1 MGLLRIYADS
11 FKGLS
16 KEAWM
21 LSIVMLINRSG
32 SMVLPFLGV
41 YMTDQLE
48 FSIKESGIVLSF
60 YGVGSVIGSWLGGY
74 FTDKFGEYRVQSTSL
89 FLSAPLF
96 LLIPIFTS
104 VEGMAL
110 IILLQ
115 SIISETFRPANSVA
129 ITKYAR
135 PENLT
140 RAFSLN
146 RMAINLGFSIG
157 PALGGILSSV
167 SYELLFITNA
177 VGAILAGIFYVRFF
191 RKRHKIYQK
200 KMKEKSMVKDTL
212 EKERSPYRD
221 SPFLVYCLLCAIF
234 SVCFFQFFNTI
245 PIFYKEVAHLDQKSI
260 GYILGYSGFIIVV
273 LEMLVVNFA
282 DKYLTIAKTLLYGI
296 LMCAAAYAMLAINHH
311 ISLIMLSISILSV
324 GEILVLPFMSTITA
338 LRSGKT
344 NQGAYMGLNGM
355 TFSISFIITPLL
367 GTSVA
372 SDLGFNTL
380 WIGSGAVLA
389 LAAIAMYFVV
399 NWLLPGKVKAAH

>member
-324 GEILVLPFMSTITA
+324 GEILVLSFMSTITA

-389 LAAIAMYFVV
+389 LAGIAMYFVV

>member
-1 MGLLRIYADS
+1 
-11 FKGLS
+11 
-16 KEAWM
+16 M

>member
-380 WIGSGAVLA
+380 WIGSGVVLA
-389 LAAIAMYFVV
+389 LAGIAMYFVV
-399 NWLLPGKVKAAH
+399 NWLLPGMVKAAH